1 MLFKV
6 SCIKYEFICTE
17 ISISFKAYGSLTLT
31 TSFYSKNIHFF
42 QTLAFPQCTGTE
54 CRLLP
59 PWCLDHN
66 WAVLTITTQPS
77 EHTVAEEGAW
87 VWTYKLW
94 VYKQSKGSI
103 WISKLMMS
111 LKCILQD
118 NVRIPT
124 QFVYEEIKHS
134 RPWMTLSRYSFFV
147 LTCWLTGV
155 WPRDVVK
162 LSSYSWIPS
171 LQAVTGPYQSQATD
185 SWVSGDLCR
194 LDNRPLHYEDAAK
207 HTNKDTAQRKWK
219 NLSNCLITISSKFCN
234 WPFK

>member
-1 MLFKV
+1 M
-6 SCIKYEFICTE
+6 CTE

-54 CRLLP
+54 CQLLP

-77 EHTVAEEGAW
+77 PHTVAEEPECGLTNCECTSRA
-87 VWTYKLW
+87 
-94 VYKQSKGSI
+94 SI

-111 LKCILQD
+111 LICILQD

-124 QFVYEEIKHS
+124 QFVYEHS

-147 LTCWLTGV
+147 PTGWLTGV

-171 LQAVTGPYQSQATD
+171 LQAVTGPYQSQAAD
-185 SWVSGDLCR
+185 SWVPGDLCR
-194 LDNRPLHYEDAAK
+194 LDIRPLHYGDAA
-207 HTNKDTAQRKWK
+207 
-219 NLSNCLITISSKFCN
+219 NLPIGTLHNGN
-234 WPFK
+234 

>member
-1 MLFKV
+1 M
-6 SCIKYEFICTE
+6 CTE

-54 CRLLP
+54 CQLLP

-94 VYKQSKGSI
+94 VYMQSKGSI

-111 LKCILQD
+111 L
-118 NVRIPT
+118 NVSCKIMLEFPLK
-124 QFVYEEIKHS
+124 YS

-147 LTCWLTGV
+147 LTGWLTGV
-155 WPRDVVK
+155 WCPRM
-162 LSSYSWIPS
+162 LSSCHHIPGS
-171 LQAVTGPYQSQATD
+171 RVCRRWQALISPRLQ
-185 SWVSGDLCR
+185 
-194 LDNRPLHYEDAAK
+194 
-207 HTNKDTAQRKWK
+207 TAECQETYAD
-219 NLSNCLITISSKFCN
+219 LITGHCTMGMQQNLPIGTLHN
-234 WPFK
+234 GN